1 MPYVPVPKDLTS
13 VKSKVAFNLTKR
25 QLICFSLAAVAGVG
39 VYFLTRNVLGTS
51 GACMLLIV
59 AALPF
64 FLFAMYEKNGQP
76 LEKVL
81 KQYINARF
89 IRPKVRPYRTENIY
103 SAMMKQSILDKE
115 VEKIAGRK
123 DKIKKAKTKNSG
135 R

>member
-1 MPYVPVPKDLTS
+1 
-13 VKSKVAFNLTKR
+13 
-25 QLICFSLAAVAGVG
+25 
-39 VYFLTRNVLGTS
+39 
-51 GACMLLIV
+51 MLLIV

-76 LEKVL
+76 LEKIL
-81 KQYINARF
+81 KQYITARF

-115 VEKIAGRK
+115 VERIAVRK
-123 DKIKKAKTKNSG
+123 DKKETKTKNSG

>member
-1 MPYVPVPKDLTS
+1 MPYVPVPKDLTT

-39 VYFLTRNVLGTS
+39 VYFLTKNILGIS

-89 IRPKVRPYRTENIY
+89 IRPKVRP
-103 SAMMKQSILDKE
+103 
-115 VEKIAGRK
+115 
-123 DKIKKAKTKNSG
+123 
-135 R
+135 

>member
-1 MPYVPVPKDLTS
+1 
-13 VKSKVAFNLTKR
+13 
-25 QLICFSLAAVAGVG
+25 
-39 VYFLTRNVLGTS
+39 
-51 GACMLLIV
+51 MLLII

-76 LEKVL
+76 LEKIL
-81 KQYINARF
+81 KQYINAKY

>member
-1 MPYVPVPKDLTS
+1 MPYVPVPKDLTT

-39 VYFLTRNVLGTS
+39 VYFLTRGFLGNS

-76 LEKVL
+76 LEKV
-81 KQYINARF
+81 
-89 IRPKVRPYRTENIY
+89 
-103 SAMMKQSILDKE
+103 
-115 VEKIAGRK
+115 
-123 DKIKKAKTKNSG
+123 
-135 R
+135 

>member
-1 MPYVPVPKDLTS
+1 MAYVPVPKDLTK
-13 VKSKVAFNLTKR
+13 VKSKFAFNLTKR
-25 QLICFSLAAVAGVG
+25 QILCFGLAAAIGLPLF
-39 VYFLTRNVLGTS
+39 FLLKGATGTT
-51 GACMLLIV
+51 V
-59 AALPF
+59 AAFAMILVMLPC

-123 DKIKKAKTKNSG
+123 YKIKKAKTKNSG

>member
-1 MPYVPVPKDLTS
+1 MPYVPVPKDLTT

-25 QLICFSLAAVAGVG
+25 QLICFSIAAVAGVG
-39 VYFLTRNVLGTS
+39 VYFLTKNVIGTS
-51 GACMLLIV
+51 GACMLLII

-76 LEKVL
+76 LEKIL
-81 KQYINARF
+81 KQYINAKY